1 MKKLI
6 KTRGVTMTEI
16 KTEFDYWTAS
26 NIEKMEEY
34 TTFMPQAW
42 IENDN
47 AWDCSNDDCWDWDC
61 SNDDCWDCDCSTPPA
76 PKTTPKKTT
85 PKKPTP
91 KKTTPKK
98 TKKKSQSSTKKSA

>member
-1 MKKLI
+1 MP
-6 KTRGVTMTEI
+6 EI
-16 KTEFDYWTAS
+16 KTEFNYWTAS

-47 AWDCSNDDCWDWDC
+47 AWDCSDDCWDC
-61 SNDDCWDCDCSTPPA
+61 SWDCDCSTPPA
-76 PKTTPKKTT
+76 PKPT